1 LLRRLGSLRA
11 VCQSFIGIF
20 VGMNKLTVSIIFLII
35 AVSSAG
41 ALYFVQREDISSVV
55 DEETL
60 NFKEEMSLSA
70 VKNLEGK
77 IIFDSNR
84 SGTFG
89 IYVVD
94 TDRKNLRALADTEA
108 HEMNPSASPDGKWV
122 IYGSAKS
129 TERYDPS
136 SSIWIVSRDGT
147 NAKQLTTR
155 GNFPSF
161 SADGK
166 NIYYEVEGTAIYR
179 AKFDAEKKLTTDE
192 ELVFPKENS
201 QFKGRYTVKPRI
213 SPDQKYLAFFSDQG
227 GRWTAWY
234 VELATGVAKRIG
246 KGCEPNWFSKSQNLV
261 WVNTAN
267 VKDRSGLLKFSQADN
282 QTSVLADDDAPWGHE
297 YFPSL
302 GQNDQFILYG
312 ACGSDGHS
320 HIDSNYQIFVKN
332 LVTGERARLTFDN
345 YTNRWPS
352 ILPPVVNQ

>member
-1 LLRRLGSLRA
+1 
-11 VCQSFIGIF
+11 
-20 VGMNKLTVSIIFLII
+20 MNKLAISILFLVVGVGSAGAFYYVQRE
-35 AVSSAG
+35 AVSSEG
-41 ALYFVQREDISSVV
+41 AN
-55 DEETL
+55 EEP
-60 NFKEEMSLSA
+60 NMKEELSLSA
-70 VKNLEGK
+70 TDNLKGK

-94 TDRKNLRALADTEA
+94 KDRKNLKALADSEA
-108 HEMNPSASPDGKWV
+108 QEMNPSASPDGKWV
-122 IYGSAKS
+122 IYGSSKS

-166 NIYYEVEGTAIYR
+166 NIYYEIEGTAVYR
-179 AKFDAEKKLTTDE
+179 AKFDAEKILATDE
-192 ELVFPKENS
+192 ELIFPKES
-201 QFKGRYTVKPRI
+201 PEFKGRYTVKPRV

-234 VELATGVAKRIG
+234 VELATGLAKRIG
-246 KGCEPNWFSKSQNLV
+246 KGCEPNWFSKSQSLV

-267 VKDRSGLLKFSQADN
+267 VKDRSGLSKLNQVDN

-302 GQNDQFILYG
+302 GQDDQFILYG
-312 ACGSDGHS
+312 ACGSEGHS